1 MKKRYD
7 RCILATA
14 CIPWKVNYQ
23 LDELAFEQEINHLI
37 NHNITHIY
45 LFGTA
50 GEGYSINNKQFETIV
65 KIFAKLM
72 NKTNLFPMVGIIE
85 LSPDRVNEKI
95 DIAYSYGIRDF
106 QFSLPSWHQLTY
118 DEIVEFMNQ
127 ILPKY
132 PDCKFINYNTLRTKR
147 FIEPEELFNLAKL
160 YENFVGVKY
169 TRGTKEDFKTIANED
184 TPLQFFLTEQNFA
197 KLSQMTNCSLLIS
210 IGNLDLNLTNKFYLN
225 CVSNNHNN
233 IKEYMDKINI
243 IHDAMFKIVNTKV
256 IDGAYDKLYVKYNL
270 PNFPIRLLKPYKYV
284 SDDQFNEFKKIVK
297 ATL

>member
-7 RCILATA
+7 KCILATA
-14 CIPWKVNYQ
+14 CIPWDSNYK
-23 LDELAFEQEINHLI
+23 LDELAFEHEINHLI
-37 NHNITHIY
+37 KHNITHIY

-50 GEGYSINNKQFETIV
+50 GEGYSVNNQQFATLV
-65 KIFAKLM
+65 QKFVKLM
-72 NKTNLFPMVGIIE
+72 DKTNLFPMVGIIE
-85 LSPDRVNEKI
+85 LSPDRANEKI

-106 QFSLPSWHQLTY
+106 QFSLPPWHELTY

-132 PDCKFINYNTLRTKR
+132 PDCRFVNYNTLRTKR
-147 FIEPEELFNLAKL
+147 FIEPDELFNLAKL

-169 TRGTKEDFKTIANED
+169 TRGTKQDFEKISNKD
-184 TPLQFFLTEQNFA
+184 TPLQFFLTEKNFA
-197 KLSQMTNCSLLIS
+197 KLSETTNCSLLIS
-210 IGNLDLNLTNKFYLN
+210 IGNLDLDLTNEFYLK
-225 CVSNNHNN
+225 CISNRHSEITDYIN
-233 IKEYMDKINI
+233 KINI
-243 IHDAMFKIVNTKV
+243 IHDAMFKIVNTKI

-284 SDDQFNEFKKIVK
+284 SEEQFNEFRKVVR